1 MASSSDVERWKGL
14 ISKAKALA
22 KNRQFEESLT
32 VYRKA
37 LALRHHD
44 KLVERIKKIEVLQS
58 V

>member
-1 MASSSDVERWKGL
+1 MASSSDVERWKSL

-44 KLVERIKKIEVLQS
+44 KLVERIKKIKVLQS